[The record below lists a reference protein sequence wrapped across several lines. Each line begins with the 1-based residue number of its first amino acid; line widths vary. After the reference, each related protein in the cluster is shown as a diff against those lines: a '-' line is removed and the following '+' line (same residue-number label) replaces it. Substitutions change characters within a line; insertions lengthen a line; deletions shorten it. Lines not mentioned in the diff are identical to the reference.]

1 MNQSMPTT
9 QRVISIVVDRDLEQR
24 LRSEAARQRKS
35 LSRLA
40 REALEGRVRPPIRP
54 AGGRS
59 TLLKLCAL
67 AHGELLVP
75 DLDRELYEH

>member
-9 QRVISIVVDRDLEQR
+9 QRVISIVVDRDLDLR
-24 LRSEAARQRKS
+24 LRAEAARQGKS
-35 LSRLA
+35 LSRFA
-40 REALEGRVRPPIRP
+40 REALEGRVRAAVQP
-54 AGGRS
+54 AGGCS
-59 TLLKLCAL
+59 ALLKLCAL